1 MDPKAL
7 EQTRAAEVLRAEQGR
22 RLEAEL
28 VALVKQ
34 HGLVLSMAKPVKDA
48 LRNVAQFNDFQQL
61 QGILK

>member
-1 MDPKAL
+1 MGEAI
-7 EQTRAAEVLRAEQGR
+7 AALRAEQAR

-34 HGLVLSMAKPVKDA
+34 YGLVLTMNKPVKEA

-61 QGILK
+61 QGVL